1 MSVVTFLKVIK
12 TFDNCSVNYAI
23 KSKILLLN
31 NKKFRFFSEI
41 SKLDNTTIEESVLK
55 FINDK
60 LNSIVHL
67 ENGFYYDKSSKRLFN
82 SNKQI
87 IKLTNYE
94 EEFFDLLIVN
104 LNQFISVNDI
114 FNHIWGEEV
123 SIFTLRNIVK
133 KIRDK
138 SYYGIIVNKS
148 TIGYKISIS

>member
-1 MSVVTFLKVIK
+1 MNIELDDNKLKF
-12 TFDNCSVNYAI
+12 FDE
-23 KSKILLLN
+23 L
-31 NKKFRFFSEI
+31 
-41 SKLDNTTIEESVLK
+41 SKLNNTTIEESISK
-55 FINDK
+55 FIGDK

-82 SNKQI
+82 SDKQI

-104 LNQFISVNDI
+104 LNQFVSLNEIY
-114 FNHIWGEEV
+114 NHIWGEEV

-138 SYYGIIVNKS
+138 SYYEIIVNKS
-148 TIGYKISIS
+148 SVGYKITL

>member
-1 MSVVTFLKVIK
+1 MLLAQLFLKQFAKKIK
-12 TFDNCSVNYAI
+12 
-23 KSKILLLN
+23 
-31 NKKFRFFSEI
+31 KK
-41 SKLDNTTIEESVLK
+41 
-55 FINDK
+55 
-60 LNSIVHL
+60 
-67 ENGFYYDKSSKRLFN
+67 LFN
-82 SNKQI
+82 KNAI
-87 IKLTNYE
+87 YE

-148 TIGYKISIS
+148 TIGYKLSIS